1 MMTPEQIQSYADALP
16 GHRPELDHWRDDVL
30 AQAEQEL
37 AGAAGNLEEVLK
49 QQGVDTSFDLGA
61 AKPFADAAV
70 AAVRG
75 DPDSGQKILQAGAAS
90 VCLAATAAS
99 AGLASPACLVA
110 GAVAAF
116 AAPVAEALAD
126 FFGQKTLPPSLV
138 KTPPLVPGT
147 EPLTAG
153 EFVTVINATE
163 ELRRREQNVV
173 ATLGNAYART
183 WRSVM
188 GREPTPAEVV
198 TAVVGALSR
207 GGYDWDLVHSL
218 PSYQDAAIEQDVAR
232 WQREG
237 QTRDW
242 IQYAAD
248 TQRAACQDP
257 QLVVTCAPGNDLWR
271 RVEAP
276 PEHTRDR
283 ANAREVL
290 SEVRARLER
299 LPSAVVRATGEIARM
314 VAEDAAR
321 AWQAE
326 HGGMTPAEWNTAQ
339 LAAMARAGEASK
351 IASEGAYGAF
361 EQVFRSS
368 HGDMTP
374 LEWGEGVTSGEVDPE
389 DYPGTSYE
397 DGAPG
402 GSWDQYFEQ
411 QRETEMNIPSD
422 DYGVEGGVPVKRE
435 LPPVELGGPLDTTG
449 ASSGGSVAG
458 PLILLGAGFL
468 TLIVLVSR
476 KGR

>member
-1 MMTPEQIQSYADALP
+1 MTPEQIKSYADALP
-16 GHRPELDHWRDDVL
+16 GHLPELDQWKDAVQ
-30 AQAEQEL
+30 AQAEREL
-37 AGAAGNLEEVLK
+37 EGVADNLEELLR
-49 QQGVDTSFDLGA
+49 QQGIDTSFDLGA
-61 AKPFADAAV
+61 AKPFANAAI
-70 AAVRG
+70 AAARG
-75 DPDSGQKILQAGAAS
+75 DSDAGPLMLAAGAAA
-90 VCLAATAAS
+90 VCMAVPVGA
-99 AGLASPACLVA
+99 PACLIA
-110 GAVAAF
+110 GAIASF
-116 AAPVAEALAD
+116 AAPIGEALAD
-126 FFGQKTLPPSLV
+126 LFAQKTLPPSLV
-138 KTPPLVPGT
+138 RTPPVTPGT
-147 EPLTAG
+147 APLSAS
-153 EFVTVINATE
+153 EFVSVINATE

-173 ATLGNAYART
+173 ATLGDAYART

-188 GREPTPAEVV
+188 GKDPAP
-198 TAVVGALSR
+198 ADVVGAVVSALSR
-207 GGYDWDLVHSL
+207 SGYGWELVRAL
-218 PSYQDAAIEQDVAR
+218 PSYQDTNIEQDVAR

-242 IQYAAD
+242 IEYASN

-271 RVEAP
+271 RVEDP

-283 ANAREVL
+283 ANAREVM

-326 HGGMTPAEWNTAQ
+326 HGGMTPAEWNQAQ
-339 LAAMARAGEASK
+339 LAAMARAGEVSK
-351 IASEGAYGAF
+351 VASEGAYGAF

-374 LEWGEGVTSGEVDPE
+374 LEWGEGVVSGEVDPE

-402 GSWDQYFEQ
+402 GSWDEYFEQ
-411 QRETEMNIPSD
+411 QRDAEMNMPGE
-422 DYGVEGGVPVKRE
+422 DYVVEGGVPVKRE

-449 ASSGGSVAG
+449 ASSGGSIVG
-458 PLILLGAGFL
+458 PLVLLGAGFL
-468 TLIVLVSR
+468 TLIVLVSGKR
-476 KGR
+476 R